1 MVCSSYHTSVA
12 LIYPEYHTLSTIA
25 DEKPGLTRL
34 YLIAARLHL
43 HAFYLFDDLTS
54 KGYLERMVTLI
65 GTASS
70 LIEHTIDHDT
80 QHPGFMAHIPFSA
93 YQSLVCAAFVLLKVL
108 RSEYYADLT
117 SQTLGTTMR
126 LFNASIDALRTM
138 SVSKNDLP
146 GRLSDV
152 LAYLYSHP
160 NPRVVCAA
168 GEAAFQLNIQS
179 RLSMSIVYDSLWRW
193 RDQFVSGRASSNG
206 GAVQSRGEF
215 VLPCLECGCVWDVW
229 LT

>member
-1 MVCSSYHTSVA
+1 M
-12 LIYPEYHTLSTIA
+12 I
-25 DEKPGLTRL
+25 
-34 YLIAARLHL
+34 
-43 HAFYLFDDLTS
+43 
-54 KGYLERMVTLI
+54 TLI

-70 LIEHTIDHDT
+70 LIEHTIDHDARNT
-80 QHPGFMAHIPFSA
+80 GFMTHVTFSA

-117 SQTLGTTMR
+117 RETIATTIR

-152 LAYLYSHP
+152 LAYLYNHP
-160 NPRVVCAA
+160 NPRVVCGA

-193 RDQFVSGRASSNG
+193 RDQFVSGTGSSSVNG
-206 GAVQSRGEF
+206 VADVKSGGDAEF
-215 VLPCLECGCVWDVW
+215 EAAMQELPALFQFDELSGYPSDELYFDWFR
-229 LT
+229 